1 MEWGKEMTITYV
13 VINIVIMLIML
24 LVLNKMA
31 RIHVKFSRRVFTALG
46 VGILFGALLQI
57 IFKADS
63 TVVKQTA
70 DWIGIVGN
78 GYVSFLKMIVMPLVM
93 VSIIQAITNLESSK
107 GLGKMAGM
115 VIGILVF
122 TTLIAATVGSVTADV
137 FGLNASDIQSGQVEK
152 ARSKELQTKLGDV
165 QEQTVPEKIVSF
177 IPENPFMDMT
187 GSRPTS
193 TLAVVIFSAFL
204 GVAALQLR
212 RKKPE
217 QAEMFNKIVN
227 ALYAVIMRMVTLIL
241 RMTPYG
247 VLALMTT
254 TVAQTNVK
262 GILSLGEFVIASY
275 VALIIMFLIHF
286 LLIAFTGLNPINYI
300 KKVIPTLIF
309 AFTSRTSA
317 GSIPMNIETQ
327 TKRLGVEDGI
337 ANLSAS
343 FGASIGQNGCA
354 GVYPAM
360 LAVMI
365 APTVGINPWSIG
377 FLVKLILIV
386 AISSFGVAGVGGG
399 ATFAAL
405 IVLSSMNLPVGLAGL
420 LISVEPL
427 IDMGRTAL
435 NVDGSMTA
443 GVLTAHLLGKLDK
456 NKFNDMSL
464 TEDSDEMA

>member
-1 MEWGKEMTITYV
+1 
-13 VINIVIMLIML
+13 
-24 LVLNKMA
+24 
-31 RIHVKFSRRVFTALG
+31 
-46 VGILFGALLQI
+46 
-57 IFKADS
+57 
-63 TVVKQTA
+63 
-70 DWIGIVGN
+70 
-78 GYVSFLKMIVMPLVM
+78 MPLVM

-286 LLIAFTGLNPINYI
+286 LLITFTGLNPINYI

>member
-24 LVLNKMA
+24 FVLNKMA

-57 IFKADS
+57 IFKTDS

-70 DWIGIVGN
+70 DWVGIVGN

-227 ALYAVIMRMVTLIL
+227 ALYTVIMRMVTLIL

-286 LLIAFTGLNPINYI
+286 LLITFTGLNPINYI

>member
-115 VIGILVF
+115 VIGILIF

>member
-1 MEWGKEMTITYV
+1 MTITYV

-46 VGILFGALLQI
+46 VGILFGVLLQI

-115 VIGILVF
+115 VIGILIF

-286 LLIAFTGLNPINYI
+286 LLITFTGLNPINYI

>member
-1 MEWGKEMTITYV
+1 MTITYV

-115 VIGILVF
+115 VIGILIF

-286 LLIAFTGLNPINYI
+286 LLITFTGLNPINYI

>member
-115 VIGILVF
+115 VIGILIF

-165 QEQTVPEKIVSF
+165 QEQTVPVKIVSF

>member
-1 MEWGKEMTITYV
+1 MTITYI
-13 VINIVIMLIML
+13 VINIIIMLIML
-24 LVLNKMA
+24 FVLNKMA

-46 VGILFGALLQI
+46 VGILFGAILQL
-57 IFKADS
+57 IFKTDS
-63 TVVKQTA
+63 EVVKQTA
-70 DWIGIVGN
+70 NWIGIVGN

-115 VIGILVF
+115 VIGLLVF
-122 TTLIAATVGSVTADV
+122 TTLIAATVGSVTSNV
-137 FGLNASDIQSGQVEK
+137 FDLNASSIQSGQVEK
-152 ARSKELQTKLGDV
+152 ARSKELETKLGDV

-187 GSRPTS
+187 GERPTS
-193 TLAVVIFSAFL
+193 TLGVVIFSAFL
-204 GVAALQLR
+204 GLAALQLR

-217 QAEMFNKIVN
+217 QAETFNKIVN
-227 ALYAVIMRMVTLIL
+227 AFYAVIMRMVTLIL

-254 TVAQTNVK
+254 TVAQTDVQ
-262 GILSLGEFVIASY
+262 GILNLGKFVIASY
-275 VALIIMFLIHF
+275 VALIIMFIVHF
-286 LLIAFTGLNPINYI
+286 LLITFTGLNPINYI

-327 TKRLGVEDGI
+327 TKRLGVEEGI

-420 LISVEPL
+420 LISIEPL
-427 IDMGRTAL
+427 IDMGRTAV
-435 NVDGSMTA
+435 NVNGSMTV
-443 GVLTAHLLGKLDK
+443 GVLTAQFLGKLDK
-456 NKFNDMSL
+456 HKFNDMTL
-464 TEDSDEMA
+464 TEDSDDIA

>member
-1 MEWGKEMTITYV
+1 MTITYV

-115 VIGILVF
+115 VIGILIF

-165 QEQTVPEKIVSF
+165 QEQTVPVKIVSF

>member
-1 MEWGKEMTITYV
+1 MTITYV
-13 VINIVIMLIML
+13 VINIIIMLIML
-24 LVLNKMA
+24 FVLNKMA

-46 VGILFGALLQI
+46 VGILFGAILQL
-57 IFKADS
+57 IFKTDS
-63 TVVKQTA
+63 QVVKQTA

-115 VIGILVF
+115 VIGLLVF
-122 TTLIAATVGSVTADV
+122 TTLIAATVGSVTSNV
-137 FGLNASDIQSGQVEK
+137 FDLNASSIQSGQVEK
-152 ARSKELQTKLGDV
+152 ARSKELETKLGDV

-187 GSRPTS
+187 GARPTS
-193 TLAVVIFSAFL
+193 TLGVVIFSAFL
-204 GVAALQLR
+204 GLAALQLR

-217 QAEMFNKIVN
+217 QAETFNKIVN
-227 ALYAVIMRMVTLIL
+227 AFYAVIMRMVTLIL

-254 TVAQTNVK
+254 TVAQTDVQ
-262 GILSLGEFVIASY
+262 GILNLGKFVIASY
-275 VALIIMFLIHF
+275 VALIIMFIVHF
-286 LLIAFTGLNPINYI
+286 LLITFTGLNPINYI

-327 TKRLGVEDGI
+327 TKRLGVEEGI

-420 LISVEPL
+420 LISIEPL

-435 NVDGSMTA
+435 NVNGSMTV
-443 GVLTAHLLGKLDK
+443 GVLTAQFLGKLDK
-456 NKFNDMSL
+456 HKFNDMTL
-464 TEDSDEMA
+464 IEDSDDIA

>member
-1 MEWGKEMTITYV
+1 MNIAYV

-24 LVLNKMA
+24 FVLNKMA
-31 RIHVKFSRRVFTALG
+31 RVHVKFSKRVFVALG
-46 VGILFGALLQI
+46 VGILFGALLQLV
-57 IFKADS
+57 FKSDS
-63 TVVKQTA
+63 AVVTQTA

-93 VSIIQAITNLESSK
+93 VSIIQAITNLDSSK
-107 GLGKMAGM
+107 GLGKMAGL

-122 TTLIAATVGSVTADV
+122 TTLIAATVGALTSNV
-137 FGLNASDIQSGQVEK
+137 FDLNASSIQSGQVEK
-152 ARSKELQTKLGDV
+152 ARSKELEAKLGDV
-165 QEQTVPEKIVSF
+165 QDQTVPEKIVSF
-177 IPENPFMDMT
+177 IPENPFADMT

-204 GVAALQLR
+204 GIAALQLR

-217 QAEMFNKIVN
+217 QADMFNKIVN
-227 ALYAVIMRMVTLIL
+227 AIYAVIMRMVTLIL

-254 TVAQTNVK
+254 TVAQTNVQ
-262 GILSLGEFVIASY
+262 GILNLGKFVIASY
-275 VALIIMFLIHF
+275 VALIIMFIVHF
-286 LLIAFTGLNPINYI
+286 LLIMFTGLNPVSYF
-300 KKVIPTLIF
+300 KKVLPTLVF

-327 TKRLGVEDGI
+327 TKRLGVEEGI

-365 APTVGINPWSIG
+365 APTVGINPWSVA

-420 LISVEPL
+420 LISIEPL

-443 GVLTAHLLGKLDK
+443 GVLSAHFLGKLDK
-456 NKFNDMSL
+456 DKFNDMTL
-464 TEDSDEMA
+464 TDESDDLA

>member
-1 MEWGKEMTITYV
+1 MTITYV

-115 VIGILVF
+115 VIGILIF

-165 QEQTVPEKIVSF
+165 QEQTVPVKIVSF

-286 LLIAFTGLNPINYI
+286 LLITFTGLNPINYI

>member
-115 VIGILVF
+115 VIGILIF

-227 ALYAVIMRMVTLIL
+227 ALYTVIMRMVTLIL

>member
-1 MEWGKEMTITYV
+1 MNIAYV

-24 LVLNKMA
+24 YILNRMA
-31 RIHVKFSRRVFTALG
+31 RVHVKFSKRVFIALG
-46 VGILFGALLQI
+46 VGILFGALLQLL
-57 IFKADS
+57 FKSDS
-63 TVVKQTA
+63 EVVKQTA

-78 GYVSFLKMIVMPLVM
+78 SYVSFLKMIVMPLVM
-93 VSIIQAITNLESSK
+93 VSIIQAITNLNSSK

-122 TTLIAATVGSVTADV
+122 TTLIAATVGAFTANG
-137 FGLNASDIQSGQVEK
+137 FGLNASSIQAGQVEQS
-152 ARSKELQTKLGDV
+152 RSKELESKLTDV
-165 QEQTVPEKIVSF
+165 QDQTVPQKIVSF

-187 GSRPTS
+187 GARPTS

-204 GVAALQLR
+204 GIAALQLK

-227 ALYAVIMRMVTLIL
+227 AFYAVIMRMVTLIL

-247 VLALMTT
+247 VLALMTA
-254 TVAQTNVK
+254 TVAQTDVQ
-262 GILSLGEFVIASY
+262 GILNLGKFVVASY
-275 VALIIMFLIHF
+275 VALIVMFIIHF
-286 LLIAFTGLNPINYI
+286 ALITFVGLNPVTYI

-327 TKRLGVEDGI
+327 TQRLGVDDGV

-365 APTVGINPWSIG
+365 APTVGINPWSAA
-377 FLVKLILIV
+377 FLIKLIVIV

-420 LISVEPL
+420 LISIEPL

-443 GVLTAHLLGKLDK
+443 GVLTAHFMGKIDK
-456 NKFNDMSL
+456 DKFNDMSL
-464 TEDSDEMA
+464 TEDSDTVA

>member
-1 MEWGKEMTITYV
+1 MTITYI
-13 VINIVIMLIML
+13 VINIIIMLIML
-24 LVLNKMA
+24 FVLNKMS
-31 RIHVKFSRRVFTALG
+31 RIQVKFSRRVFTALG
-46 VGILFGALLQI
+46 VGILFGAILQL
-57 IFKADS
+57 IFKTDS
-63 TVVKQTA
+63 EVVKQTA
-70 DWIGIVGN
+70 NWIGIVGN

-115 VIGILVF
+115 VIGLLVF
-122 TTLIAATVGSVTADV
+122 TTLIAATVGSVTSNV
-137 FGLNASDIQSGQVEK
+137 FDLNASSIQSGQVEK
-152 ARSKELQTKLGDV
+152 ARSKELETKLGDV

-187 GSRPTS
+187 GARPTS
-193 TLAVVIFSAFL
+193 TLGVVIFSAFL
-204 GVAALQLR
+204 GLAALQLR

-217 QAEMFNKIVN
+217 QAETFNKIVN
-227 ALYAVIMRMVTLIL
+227 AFYAVIMRMVTLIL

-254 TVAQTNVK
+254 TVAQTDVQ
-262 GILSLGEFVIASY
+262 GILNLGKFVIASY
-275 VALIIMFLIHF
+275 VALIIMFIVHF
-286 LLIAFTGLNPINYI
+286 LLITFTGLNPINYI

-327 TKRLGVEDGI
+327 TKRLGVEEGI

-420 LISVEPL
+420 LISIEPL

-435 NVDGSMTA
+435 NVNGSMTV
-443 GVLTAHLLGKLDK
+443 GVLTAQFLGKLDK
-456 NKFNDMSL
+456 HKFNDMTL
-464 TEDSDEMA
+464 TEDSDDIA

>member
-286 LLIAFTGLNPINYI
+286 LLITFTGLNPINYI

>member
-115 VIGILVF
+115 VIGILIF

-227 ALYAVIMRMVTLIL
+227 ALYTVIMRMVTLIL

-286 LLIAFTGLNPINYI
+286 LLITFTGLNPINYI

>member
-1 MEWGKEMTITYV
+1 MTITYV

-115 VIGILVF
+115 VIGILIF

>member
-115 VIGILVF
+115 VIGILIF

-165 QEQTVPEKIVSF
+165 QEQTVPVKIVSF

-227 ALYAVIMRMVTLIL
+227 ALYTVIMRMVTLIL

>member
-70 DWIGIVGN
+70 DWVGIVGN

-115 VIGILVF
+115 VIGILIF

-165 QEQTVPEKIVSF
+165 QEQTVPVKIVSF

>member
-115 VIGILVF
+115 VIGILIF

-286 LLIAFTGLNPINYI
+286 LLITFTGLNPINYI